1 MRHVIRPAA
10 KTDIIRQYRHYLLE
24 DAFDAAD
31 RFIDAVDDSIEN
43 LCRMPEMGASNQLS
57 NPILAGLRSWAVK
70 GFEDMRI
77 YYVVQDNVLRV
88 VRVLHGKRDIN
99 KILKRE
105 DNEQSRQ

>member
-1 MRHVIRPAA
+1 MRLTTPL
-10 KTDIIRQYRHYLLE
+10 KTSAE
-24 DAFDAAD
+24 
-31 RFIDAVDDSIEN
+31 
-43 LCRMPEMGASNQLS
+43 CRRWERLTSWS

-77 YYVVQDNVLRV
+77 YYVVQDDVLRV